1 MMFSDVAIY
10 FNSLP
15 AETKILVMQMLVLT
29 IDVLYFFW
37 LRNFFNE
44 EERKLKMRY
53 KFQI

>member
-1 MMFSDVAIY
+1 MFLDVAIY

-15 AETKILVMQMLVLT
+15 AETKIIVMQMLVLI

-37 LRNFFNE
+37 LRNFFYE

-53 KFQI
+53 KVQI